1 MKRRIENN
9 KNIQTME
16 QKDIDIY
23 EILKD
28 EEYGTELYTPIC
40 GNVWHSGMAN
50 DKDSAKAIWT
60 EDGAGREH
68 FFDKNGKIYKEG
80 EILLFP
86 SKQMRDWSKFFKKGD
101 VLVHRNGDVH
111 VIFEGFKDNRYTRFK
126 GKHYLWKECFEDYNK
141 EVSEMIT
148 FTFRKASD
156 DEAKTYINTI
166 EKFLGGKLNRETLE
180 IEKTQPKFKDGDIV
194 SLEIRYIDSED
205 VIVETYIVHGDYN
218 NGENLNFY
226 AGYRDNIT
234 DKVIYNSFERPDETS
249 VRKELLRY
257 ATEEEK
263 KQLFSALEKEGKAW
277 NSEKKQVVGLKPAF
291 EIGKLYVFNEE
302 DEDGEL
308 TIIGELIAK
317 NESEDTLTFG
327 NQYEIENEKFVT
339 DQAFHLRISVNKEL
353 REATENEVELFN
365 KHYDIWKNGKEQPA
379 FKTFDKVLVRCG
391 KGFKWL
397 PAFFVR
403 DRGEDFAS
411 RYNVL
416 PLHSGKAADFTQCIP
431 YEGHENFA
439 FTDYDFVD
447 LPF

>member
-1 MKRRIENN
+1 MKVRITNN

-16 QKDIDIY
+16 QKDINIY
-23 EILKD
+23 EILKGV
-28 EEYGTELYTPIC
+28 EYGTELYTSKC
-40 GNVWHSGMAN
+40 GRVWFSGMAN

-60 EDGAGREH
+60 EDEAGREH
-68 FFDKNGKIYKEG
+68 FFDKNGKIDKEG
-80 EILLFP
+80 EPLLFP
-86 SKQMRDWSKFFKKGD
+86 SKEMRDWSKFFKKGD
-101 VLVHRNGDVH
+101 VLVHRDDDIH
-111 VIFEGFKDNRYTRFK
+111 VIFEGFKDNRYTMFK
-126 GKHYLWKECFEDYNK
+126 SKHYLWKECFEDYSK
-141 EVSEMIT
+141 EQSEMVT
-148 FTFRKASD
+148 FTFRKVSD

-180 IEKTQPKFKDGDIV
+180 IEKPVKFEV
-194 SLEIRYIDSED
+194 
-205 VIVETYIVHGDYN
+205 
-218 NGENLNFY
+218 
-226 AGYRDNIT
+226 
-234 DKVIYNSFERPDETS
+234 
-249 VRKELLRY
+249 
-257 ATEEEK
+257 
-263 KQLFSALEKEGKAW
+263 
-277 NSEKKQVVGLKPAF
+277 
-291 EIGKLYVFNEE
+291 GKLYVFNED

-308 TIIGELIAK
+308 AIIGELIAK
-317 NESEDTLTFG
+317 NESKDTLTFG
-327 NQYEIENEKFVT
+327 NQYEIETEKFVT
-339 DQAFHLRISVNKEL
+339 DKAFDLRISVNKEL
-353 REATENEVELFN
+353 REATELEVELFN

-391 KGFKWL
+391 RGFNWL

>member
-1 MKRRIENN
+1 MRIENN

-23 EILKD
+23 EILQN
-28 EEYGTELYTPIC
+28 EEYGTELYTPKC
-40 GNVWHSGMAN
+40 GRVWHSGMAN

-60 EDGAGREH
+60 EDEAGREH

-80 EILLFP
+80 EVLLFP
-86 SKQMRDWSKFFKKGD
+86 SKEMRDWSKFFKKGD
-101 VLVHRNGDVH
+101 VLVSEDGSVH
-111 VIFEGFKDNRYTRFK
+111 IIFEKFTDDTYTIFA
-126 GKHYLWKECFEDYNK
+126 GKHYYVKSGIAPYYERVCSNAITEVFTLEAED
-141 EVSEMIT
+141 
-148 FTFRKASD
+148 A
-156 DEAKTYINTI
+156 AKTYIRTI
-166 EKFLGGKLNRETLE
+166 EERLDGKLNRETLE
-180 IEKTQPKFKDGDIV
+180 IEKPAKPV
-194 SLEIRYIDSED
+194 
-205 VIVETYIVHGDYN
+205 
-218 NGENLNFY
+218 
-226 AGYRDNIT
+226 
-234 DKVIYNSFERPDETS
+234 FE
-249 VRKELLRY
+249 L
-257 ATEEEK
+257 
-263 KQLFSALEKEGKAW
+263 G
-277 NSEKKQVVGLKPAF
+277 N
-291 EIGKLYVFNEE
+291 LYVFNEQ

-308 TIIGELIAK
+308 TIIGKLIGK

-339 DQAFHLRISVNKEL
+339 DQAFDLRISVHEEL

-416 PLHSGKAADFTQCIP
+416 PLHSGKAADFTSCIP

>member
-1 MKRRIENN
+1 MKVRITNN
-9 KNIQTME
+9 KNIQIME

-28 EEYGTELYTPIC
+28 EEYGAELYTPIC
-40 GNVWHSGMAN
+40 GSVWHSGMAN

-86 SKQMRDWSKFFKKGD
+86 SKEMRDWSKFFKKGD
-101 VLVHRNGDVH
+101 VLEYVGDKKLQGTCT
-111 VIFEGFKDNRYTRFK
+111 FEKYEDETKTRFF
-126 GKHYLWKECFEDYNK
+126 GRFVKEK
-141 EVSEMIT
+141 EVLNPNLSAN
-148 FTFRKASD
+148 FRTADWVKKYD
-156 DEAKTYINTI
+156 PTGYIRFV
-166 EKFLGGKLNRETLE
+166 EERLGGKLNRKTLE
-180 IEKTQPKFKDGDIV
+180 IEKTKPEFKDGDIV
-194 SLEIRYIDSED
+194 ALVVRKCTHIAIFQSRQ
-205 VIVETYIVHGDYN
+205 ETYIGFHAVFCNNEQLLLGEPFREDDGDI
-218 NGENLNFY
+218 ELRL
-226 AGYRDNIT
+226 AT
-234 DKVIYNSFERPDETS
+234 DS
-249 VRKELLRY
+249 
-257 ATEEEK
+257 EK
-263 KQLFSALEKEGKAW
+263 QQLFDALAKEGKRW
-277 NSEKKQVVGLKPAF
+277 NSEKKQIVDLKPAF
-291 EIGKLYVFNEE
+291 EIGKLYVFNED

-308 TIIGELIAK
+308 TIIGKLIDK

-339 DQAFHLRISVNKEL
+339 DQTFDLRISVNKEL

-365 KHYDIWKNGKEQPA
+365 KHYAIWKKEKEAKEQPA
-379 FKTFDKVLVRCG
+379 FKTFDKVLVRLG
-391 KGFKWL
+391 KEFKWL

-416 PLHSGKAADFTQCIP
+416 PLHTGKPADFTHCIP
-431 YEGHENFA
+431 FEGHENIA
-439 FTDYDFVD
+439 FTDYDIEN